1 MLDNLPIY
9 RYNDYNSAAKPCV
22 YRQKNQFY
30 QPKGADSVFRTKYT
44 ALSGEAIKEAF
55 AKIAAPKACES
66 YSLEGETVIFAV
78 GTEEYYYDFISA
90 TKFTTYG
97 VEIEY
102 AAKKLKNIVLFTY
115 KIPNSETTFTV
126 IWDMKTD
133 LVTIFEAWFDTD
145 QETFRREVKREIYYG
160 YNKAL
165 DEVPATL
172 HGLTNRIEN
181 KAIKWDDST
190 GESTLVVFNA
200 TFYSTFIKLSDPEC
214 GIPIAVPSDYVKI
227 NDEFYVYS
235 RMEAEYSGMLYI
247 DLIDLHALKKISV
260 KLGFEEDDTLV
271 YELFWG
277 RGEQA
282 GQLATFTNFTDYGGS
297 YDMNALPAAPGAET
311 PPPPVKGSRAIYRF
325 RGTHTDFTEEEAKN
339 SGKDPHSFPKT
350 GIMLMPTGNSLPQS
364 DHLVGMQFTIRSDEG
379 QVIEYKIDDVDTL
392 QWKFGD
398 RDWQEE
404 TYRAFEAADNLF
416 MYGHTCTGED
426 YGKTILVAIDLN
438 NGLATIYNARIGNGY
453 SNREVGYTVTFGV
466 MEMDGG
472 VTPHKYMR
480 HSFTTDLVGNAY
492 TWNYSG
498 GEQGIT
504 SMHTYSSPWGMSWTI
519 FLANQ
524 EGGMMSSGP
533 CKYIKL
539 RDGEAY
545 IMSWVEEEAAG
556 GLGTVLLNLRTMHD
570 CGFMYGAMGEDKQI
584 GLSTL
589 GAFGRAA
596 GKFDIMKYYEP
607 KGE

>member
-1 MLDNLPIY
+1 M
-9 RYNDYNSAAKPCV
+9 
-22 YRQKNQFY
+22 
-30 QPKGADSVFRTKYT
+30 FRRNYT
-44 ALSGEAIKEAF
+44 ALSGDAIKEAF
-55 AKIAAPKACES
+55 AKIPAPSVKDS
-66 YSLEGETVIFAV
+66 YSLEGETLLFVV
-78 GTEEYYYDFISA
+78 GEEEYYFDFISD
-90 TKFTTYG
+90 TKFSTYG
-97 VEIEY
+97 VELEY
-102 AAKKLKNIVLFTY
+102 AAKKLKNLVLFSY
-115 KIPNSETTFTV
+115 KLENSLTTFTV
-126 IWDMKTD
+126 IWDTKTD
-133 LVTIFEAWFDTD
+133 LVTIFEAWFDIE

-160 YNKAL
+160 YAKSLAEKP
-165 DEVPATL
+165 EVL

-181 KAIKWDDST
+181 KAIKWDDCT

-214 GIPIAVPSDYVKI
+214 GIPIAVPSDYIKI
-227 NDEFYVYS
+227 NDEFYIYS
-235 RMEAEYSGMLYI
+235 RMEAEYSGMLYLDVI
-247 DLIDLHALKKISV
+247 DLYSLKKVSLR
-260 KLGFEEDDTLV
+260 LGFDENDTLY
-271 YELFWG
+271 YELFCG
-277 RGEQA
+277 KGEQA
-282 GQLATFTNFTDYGGS
+282 GQLATFTNFTDYGGT

-325 RGTHTDFTEEEAKN
+325 RGTHPDFTEEEAKN

-364 DHLVGMQFTIRSDEG
+364 DGLVGLNFTLRSDEG
-379 QVIEYKIDDVDTL
+379 QVIDYKIIDVDTL
-392 QWKFGD
+392 EWKMEGG
-398 RDWQEE
+398 DWQEE
-404 TYRAFEAADNLF
+404 TYRAFEAADNLYMF
-416 MYGHTCTGED
+416 GHTCTGVD
-426 YGKTILVAIDLN
+426 YGKTILAAVDLD
-438 NGLATIYNARIGNGY
+438 NGLATIYNAKIGNAF

-466 MEMDGG
+466 MEMEGG
-472 VTPHKYMR
+472 VKAHDYMR

-545 IMSWVEEEAAG
+545 IMSWVEETAAG

-596 GKFDIMKYYEP
+596 GKLDIMKYYEP
-607 KGE
+607 KSE